1 MPSTLQGWQ
10 HITTHAAHLLMCGS
24 LSPCRCRTFW
34 QHCWSLR
41 EAVYKVCFKFVQLM
55 QGLYSDKDL
64 AKALE
69 LAEVID
75 FHQTLDIDGIKAS
88 KVVPPLDSAPPVAC
102 GTSETV
108 HMCALLY

>member
-1 MPSTLQGWQ
+1 MS
-10 HITTHAAHLLMCGS
+10 H
-24 LSPCRCRTFW
+24 CRCRTFW
-34 QHCWSLR
+34 EHCWPLR
-41 EAVYKVCFKFVQLM
+41 EAVCKVCFEVVQLM

-88 KVVPPLDSAPPVAC
+88 KIMPSLDFVPPLAC
-102 GTSETV
+102 RTSETV
-108 HMCALLY
+108 PMYALLYRRDRCS